1 MKKKTQLRLVLNL
14 ILILLLSACGG
25 KGSASQNSHSQPEN
39 DTQSSWQDK
48 HISLKHHF
56 YDVYVA
62 DDIIYGYLI
71 TDDGIT
77 VVSQNAESEEVLR
90 EVAISNVYD
99 VGNLTADAQGN
110 IYLSGE
116 NTFWKIDGSGNITT
130 FDNFT
135 LEDVD
140 WTRQVLPKGIY
151 VDSEGYFYLHYE
163 IMLPANLFNDE
174 EEDDVYVP
182 TDRIYVT
189 DNQLNILFY
198 EQVINAYGSQL
209 LSFSFSE
216 NGTPTIL
223 VRTPDGFYISEI
235 DVAGRKS
242 VIKKEIDKIEISD
255 SRSFAFT
262 EKGFAFYSGNDL
274 YFYDYAEQT
283 QTRLLNLLSC
293 GILADNIRYLGMK
306 DGTIEI
312 VDNYSE
318 TASSEY
324 VTILEGENTKTT
336 ITLGV
341 IMSNPELEQIVA
353 GYNRFS
359 DAGKVEIISYHTDD
373 YSVGLDRLKLDIIS
387 GKAPD
392 VMEVS
397 EIDTNIFTAKGVF
410 ADLYT
415 FMESDTDLQK
425 DMLMDAV
432 RTAYESDGHLYSMGA
447 AFQIYSMWGAKGVF
461 QENYGISMQRLIQ
474 LIENKGKTISAI
486 WGFSADETVL
496 TSLTTFSL
504 NEFIDW
510 DKAECDF
517 TNEYMKGLLD
527 FAAQY
532 TGSYR
537 GTLAK
542 GISEGEILLTI
553 GYIRSVVDYQVEKE
567 LYGGELAFV
576 GLPTSKGTG
585 TALSLRGQEL
595 AISAKG
601 EHQELAWDF
610 VKYYIQNG
618 YTDLG
623 FPTLKAQFDDAMQ
636 ESMREHFVDSVD
648 SVDGHERVPR
658 EVFWDGDGEM
668 ISIYAASQADVDAVI
683 QLIERAETQYGYN
696 PPIQNIINEEAQSY
710 FSGQKDFQTVA
721 EIIQNR
727 VGIYLSEQMG
737 N

>member
-1 MKKKTQLRLVLNL
+1 MKKKTLLCLVLNL
-14 ILILLLSACGG
+14 ILVLLLTACGG
-25 KGSASQNSHSQPEN
+25 KESASQNSHSQSET
-39 DTQSSWQDK
+39 DAQSSWQDK
-48 HISLKHHF
+48 HISLKHLF

-62 DDIIYGYLI
+62 DNIIYGYFI
-71 TDDGIT
+71 TNEGIT
-77 VVSQNAESEEVLR
+77 VVSQNAESGEVLR
-90 EVAISNVYD
+90 EVTISNVYD
-99 VGNLTADAQGN
+99 TGNLTADAQGN
-110 IYLSGE
+110 IYLSGG
-116 NTFWKIDGSGNITT
+116 NSFWKIDESGNITT
-130 FDNFT
+130 FDNFIP
-135 LEDVD
+135 EDVD
-140 WTRQVLPKGIY
+140 WKRQVLPKGIY
-151 VDSEGYFYLHYE
+151 VDSEGNFYLHYE
-163 IMLPANLFNDE
+163 ILLPANLFNEE

-189 DNQLNILFY
+189 DSQLNTLFY
-198 EQVINAYGSQL
+198 EQVPNAYGSQL
-209 LSFSFSE
+209 ISFSFSE
-216 NGTPTIL
+216 NRTPTIL
-223 VRTPDGFYISEI
+223 ERTPDGFYISEI
-235 DVAGRKS
+235 DAASRKS
-242 VIKKEIDKIEISD
+242 VIKKEIDEIEISD
-255 SRSFAFT
+255 SQSVAFT
-262 EKGFAFYSGNDL
+262 EKGFAFYNGNDL

-283 QTRLLNLLSC
+283 QTKLLNLLSC
-293 GILADNIRYLGMK
+293 GILADNIRYLGIK
-306 DGTIEI
+306 GGKVEI

-324 VTILEGENTKTT
+324 VAIMEGENTKTT

-341 IMSNPELEQIVA
+341 IMSNSELEQIVA

-359 DAGKVEIISYHTDD
+359 DTGKVEIISYHTDD
-373 YSVGLDRLKLDIIS
+373 YSVGLDQLKLDIIS

-397 EIDTNIFTAKGVF
+397 GFDTNIFAAKGVF

-425 DMLMDAV
+425 NMLMDSV

-447 AFQIYSMWGAKGVF
+447 AFQMYSMWGAKSVF
-461 QENYGISMQRLIQ
+461 QENYGISMQKLIQ

-553 GYIRSVVDYQVEKE
+553 GYIRSVADYQIEKE

-585 TALSLRGQEL
+585 TALSLRGEEL
-595 AISAKG
+595 AISANG

-618 YTDLG
+618 YTDIG
-623 FPTLKAQFDDAMQ
+623 FPTLKKQFDDAMQ
-636 ESMREHFVDSVD
+636 EAMTEDFAN
-648 SVDGHERVPR
+648 SVDGPPERMAKA
-658 EVFWDGDGEM
+658 VFGAGEGET
-668 ISIYAASQADVDAVI
+668 IFIYSASQADVDAVI

-696 PPIQNIINEEAQSY
+696 TPIQNIINEEAQSY

-721 EIIQNR
+721 EIIQRR

>member
-14 ILILLLSACGG
+14 ILIFLMSACGS
-25 KGSASQNSHSQPEN
+25 KEPASQNSYSQPEA
-39 DTQSSWQDK
+39 DTQSSWLDK
-48 HISLKHHF
+48 HIPLKHHF
-56 YDVYVA
+56 FNVYVA
-62 DDIIYGYLI
+62 DNIIYGYL
-71 TDDGIT
+71 TTNDGIT
-77 VVSQNAESEEVLR
+77 VVSQNAESGEVLR

-110 IYLSGE
+110 IYLSGD
-116 NTFWKIDGSGNITT
+116 NSFWKIDKSGNITT
-130 FDNFT
+130 LDNFT
-135 LEDVD
+135 PEDVD
-140 WTRQVLPKGIY
+140 WKRQVLPKGVY
-151 VDSEGYFYLHYE
+151 MDSEGHFYLHYE
-163 IMLPANLFNDE
+163 IMMPANLFNEE
-174 EEDDVYVP
+174 EEDDVYVI

-198 EQVINAYGSQL
+198 EQVINSYGSRFI
-209 LSFSFSE
+209 SFSFSE

-223 VRTPDGFYISEI
+223 ARTSDGLFISEI
-235 DVAGRKS
+235 DVASRKS
-242 VIKKEIDKIEISD
+242 VIKKELEGIEMPD
-255 SRSFAFT
+255 NQKVAFT
-262 EKGFAFYSGNDL
+262 ENGFAFCSGNDL

-283 QTRLLNLLSC
+283 QTKMLNLVSC

-306 DGTIEI
+306 GGKVEI

-324 VTILEGENTKTT
+324 VAIMEGENTKTT

-341 IMSNPELEQIVA
+341 IMSNSELEQIVA

-359 DAGKVEIISYHTDD
+359 DTGKIEIISYHTDD

-397 EIDTNIFTAKGVF
+397 GFDTNIFAAKGVF

-425 DMLMDAV
+425 DMLMDSV

-447 AFQIYSMWGAKGVF
+447 AFQMYSMWGAKSVF
-461 QENYGISMQRLIQ
+461 QENYGISMQKLIQ
-474 LIENKGKTISAI
+474 LIEDKGKTISAI

-496 TSLTTFSL
+496 TSLTTFAL

-517 TNEYMKGLLD
+517 TNECMKSLLD

-553 GYIRSVVDYQVEKE
+553 GYIRSVADYQVEKE

-585 TALSLRGQEL
+585 TALSLRGEEL
-595 AISAKG
+595 AISANG

-618 YTDLG
+618 YTDIG
-623 FPTLKAQFDDAMQ
+623 FPTLKKQFDDAMQ
-636 ESMREHFVDSVD
+636 EAMTEDFAN
-648 SVDGHERVPR
+648 SVDGPPERVPKAY
-658 EVFWDGDGEM
+658 VGAGDGEM
-668 ISIYAASQADVDAVI
+668 IFIYSASQADVDAVI

-696 PPIQNIINEEAQSY
+696 IPIQNIINEDAQSY

-721 EIIQNR
+721 EIIQSR

>member
-1 MKKKTQLRLVLNL
+1 MKKTHLRLILNL
-14 ILILLLSACGG
+14 VLVPLLAACGG
-25 KGSASQNSHSQPEN
+25 KDPISQNSHSQPEA
-39 DTQSSWQDK
+39 DAQSSWQDK

-62 DDIIYGYLI
+62 DNIIYGYL
-71 TDDGIT
+71 TTNDGIK
-77 VVSQNAESEEVLR
+77 VVSQNAESGEVLR
-90 EVAISNVYD
+90 EVTISNAYD
-99 VGNLTADAQGN
+99 AGNLTADAKGN
-110 IYLSGE
+110 IYLSGG
-116 NTFWKIDGSGNITT
+116 NSFWKIDETGNITT

-135 LEDVD
+135 PEDVD
-140 WTRQVLPKGIY
+140 WKRQVLPKGIY
-151 VDSEGYFYLHYE
+151 VDSEGHFYLHYE
-163 IMLPANLFNDE
+163 IMLPANLLNEE
-174 EEDDVYVP
+174 EEDDIYVF

-189 DNQLNILFY
+189 DSQLNTLFY

-223 VRTPDGFYISEI
+223 ARTPDGFYISEI
-235 DVAGRKS
+235 DVASRKS
-242 VIKKEIDKIEISD
+242 VIKKEIDEIEISD
-255 SRSFAFT
+255 SQKFAFT
-262 EKGFAFYSGNDL
+262 ERGFAFYSGNDL

-283 QTRLLNLLSC
+283 QTKLLNLLSC

-306 DGTIEI
+306 DGKVEI
-312 VDNYSE
+312 IDNYSE

-324 VTILEGENTKTT
+324 VTIMEGENTKTT

-359 DAGKVEIISYHTDD
+359 DVGKVEIISYHTDD
-373 YSVGLDRLKLDIIS
+373 YSVGLDQLKLDIIS
-387 GKAPD
+387 GRAPD
-392 VMEVS
+392 VMDIS
-397 EIDTNIFTAKGVF
+397 EIDTNIFTDKGVF
-410 ADLYT
+410 ADLYA
-415 FMESDTDLQK
+415 FMESDQDLQK
-425 DMLMDAV
+425 DMLMDSV

-447 AFQIYSMWGAKGVF
+447 AFQLYSMWGAKSEF
-461 QENYGISMQRLIQ
+461 QENYGISMQKLIQ

-486 WGFSADETVL
+486 YGFTADETVL
-496 TSLTTFSL
+496 TSLTTFAL

-510 DKAECDF
+510 DRAECDF
-517 TNEYMKGLLD
+517 TNEYMKSLLD

-532 TGSYR
+532 TGSYQ
-537 GTLAK
+537 GAFAK
-542 GISEGEILLTI
+542 GISDGEILLTI
-553 GYIRSVVDYQVEKE
+553 GYIRSVADYQIQKE

-585 TALSLRGQEL
+585 TALRLRGGEL
-595 AISAKG
+595 AISANG

-618 YTDLG
+618 DTDLG

-636 ESMREHFVDSVD
+636 EAMTEYFSSSVD
-648 SVDGHERVPR
+648 SVDGPERMPK
-658 EVFWDGDGEM
+658 ETFWGGEGIL
-668 ISIYAASQADVDAVI
+668 ISVYAASQADVDAVS
-683 QLIERAETQYGYN
+683 QLIERAGTQYGYN

-721 EIIQNR
+721 EIIQRR
-727 VGIYLSEQMG
+727 VRIYLSEQME